1 MTNYKL
7 LPVRVGYSNSVLIAN
22 GANSIL
28 VDTGVKAPLQTFKIL
43 FRQANINPNDIKLIV
58 LTHTHYDHT
67 GNLQALADFTGAK
80 VIVHKNEYDNLKL
93 GFTPIPKGQSP
104 TTRFISKLGRLVY
117 PKYASPKAFQADLVN
132 VDEFDL
138 NEFGVNGKIIS
149 TPGHTLGSQSIL
161 LDKTLIS
168 GDTFLNIRD
177 GIIFPIFADHPRLLL
192 ETWQQ
197 LFDLGIDVIYPGHGP
212 KFGVEEAKRELEI
225 WKKRLEKHSLI

>member
-7 LPVRVGYSNSVLIAN
+7 FPVRVGYSNSILIPN

-28 VDTGVKAPLQTFKIL
+28 ADTGVKAPLQTFKTL
-43 FRQANINPNDIKLIV
+43 FRQFNLNPEDVKLIV

-67 GNLQALADFTGAK
+67 GNLKALAEFTGAK
-80 VIVHKNEYDNLKL
+80 VIVHKNEYVNLKN
-93 GFTPIPKGQSP
+93 GFTPIPDGNSP
-104 TTRFISKLGRLVY
+104 TTRFISKLGKLFY

-132 VDEFDL
+132 EDEFNL

-149 TPGHTLGSQSIL
+149 TPGHTMGSQSIL

-168 GDTFLNIRD
+168 GDTFINIRN
-177 GIIFPIFADHPRLLL
+177 GIIFPHFADHPLLLL

-197 LFDLGIDVIYPGHGP
+197 LFDLGVEVIYPGHGP
-212 KFGVEEAKRELEI
+212 KFGVEKAKQELEI
-225 WKKRLEKHSLI
+225 WKRRLEKQRII